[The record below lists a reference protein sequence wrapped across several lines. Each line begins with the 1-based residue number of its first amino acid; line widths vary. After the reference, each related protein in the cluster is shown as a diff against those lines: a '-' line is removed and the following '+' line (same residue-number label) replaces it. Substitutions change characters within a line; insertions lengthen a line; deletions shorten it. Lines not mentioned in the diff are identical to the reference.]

1 MDRPSD
7 NPAAPATGPA
17 GWLQDAER
25 IDVALYAAIAQTP
38 TPTLD
43 RAMARLSHAA
53 DYSRLSLAS
62 AAVLAA
68 TGGRRGRRAA
78 ANGLASVA
86 VAASVI
92 NLAVKPLGHRRRPDR
107 AAQEVPLARQVRMPS
122 STSFPSG
129 HSAAAFAFATGVGHV
144 LPPAAIPL
152 RGLAALVAYSRV
164 HTGVHYP
171 GDVVAGALMGTT
183 LAQITTHALEPLHG
197 APQVARLGTIGSI
210 GPSRPFAHGSR
221 GGRRSAWKST
231 GSRSPICSTTC
242 SRSASSSSW
251 RGLSRVRSEYAS
263 AARTMTATTIRTIP
277 TVPRARGTATVSKGL
292 RSDQIAGRRP
302 HRWCWNGSPSGVLLV
317 YGRTAN
323 VLLGSRADISRYG

>member
-1 MDRPSD
+1 VDRPSD
-7 NPAAPATGPA
+7 PPGPA

-53 DYSRLSLAS
+53 DYSRLSIAS

-78 ANGLASVA
+78 ADGLASVA
-86 VAASVI
+86 VAAGVI

-107 AAQEVPLARQVRMPS
+107 AAEEVPLARQVRMPS

-183 LAQITTHALEPLHG
+183 LAQITTHALDRFT
-197 APQVARLGTIGSI
+197 AR
-210 GPSRPFAHGSR
+210 
-221 GGRRSAWKST
+221 RR
-231 GSRSPICSTTC
+231 
-242 SRSASSSSW
+242 
-251 RGLSRVRSEYAS
+251 
-263 AARTMTATTIRTIP
+263 
-277 TVPRARGTATVSKGL
+277 
-292 RSDQIAGRRP
+292 
-302 HRWCWNGSPSGVLLV
+302 
-317 YGRTAN
+317 
-323 VLLGSRADISRYG
+323 

>member
-7 NPAAPATGPA
+7 PAAAPRPGPA

-43 RAMARLSHAA
+43 SAMARLSHAA
-53 DYSRLSLAS
+53 NYSRLSLAS
-62 AAVLAA
+62 AALLAA
-68 TGGRRGRRAA
+68 TGGRRGQHAA
-78 ANGLASVA
+78 ADGLASVA

-107 AAQEVPLARQVRMPS
+107 AAEEVPLARHVRMPS

-152 RGLAALVAYSRV
+152 RALAALVAYSRV

-183 LAQITTHALEPLHG
+183 LAQITTHALDRFT
-197 APQVARLGTIGSI
+197 AR
-210 GPSRPFAHGSR
+210 
-221 GGRRSAWKST
+221 RR
-231 GSRSPICSTTC
+231 
-242 SRSASSSSW
+242 
-251 RGLSRVRSEYAS
+251 
-263 AARTMTATTIRTIP
+263 
-277 TVPRARGTATVSKGL
+277 
-292 RSDQIAGRRP
+292 
-302 HRWCWNGSPSGVLLV
+302 
-317 YGRTAN
+317 
-323 VLLGSRADISRYG
+323 

>member
-7 NPAAPATGPA
+7 PPPGPA

-86 VAASVI
+86 VAASLI

-107 AAQEVPLARQVRMPS
+107 AARQVPVARHVRMPS

-152 RGLAALVAYSRV
+152 RTLAALVAYSRV

-183 LAQITTHALEPLHG
+183 LAQITTHTLDLK
-197 APQVARLGTIGSI
+197 GT
-210 GPSRPFAHGSR
+210 
-221 GGRRSAWKST
+221 RR
-231 GSRSPICSTTC
+231 R
-242 SRSASSSSW
+242 
-251 RGLSRVRSEYAS
+251 
-263 AARTMTATTIRTIP
+263 
-277 TVPRARGTATVSKGL
+277 
-292 RSDQIAGRRP
+292 
-302 HRWCWNGSPSGVLLV
+302 
-317 YGRTAN
+317 
-323 VLLGSRADISRYG
+323 